1 MSADDVIPADL
12 LEATATEAAYSH
24 RPCRKRDPSKEDAA
38 PDAVPCPAGAAA
50 DEGGNPD
57 GGEAALAEEVT
68 DIGAAAAVPGGGA
81 SRAGE
86 ARAARKVKVL
96 PGVRIGPVGKLLV
109 RILEHYPK
117 RGEIYISSAY
127 RNEPGS
133 HHGGRTYRGSPTAA
147 LDIAAGGKDAAR
159 RMRDVAK
166 WLYDRFAA
174 ETVQLIH
181 TTPYDTDRGFYVY
194 HQRKYP
200 GGEPIY
206 DRKTREE
213 HRDHVH
219 FATSK
224 ALANKVL
231 ARLGK

>member
-1 MSADDVIPADL
+1 MPDVMPADL
-12 LEATATEAAYSH
+12 LDAAAVEAAYSH
-24 RPCRKRDPSKEDAA
+24 RPCRKSGPSREDAA
-38 PDAVPCPAGAAA
+38 AEAVPCLAGAAA
-50 DEGGNPD
+50 DEGGVPD
-57 GGEAALAEEVT
+57 GGEAALTGEVA
-68 DIGAAAAVPGGGA
+68 DIGAAATAPGGAA

-133 HHGGRTYRGSPTAA
+133 HHGGRTYRDSPTAA

-166 WLYDRFAA
+166 WL
-174 ETVQLIH
+174 
-181 TTPYDTDRGFYVY
+181 
-194 HQRKYP
+194 
-200 GGEPIY
+200 
-206 DRKTREE
+206 
-213 HRDHVH
+213 
-219 FATSK
+219 
-224 ALANKVL
+224 
-231 ARLGK
+231 